1 MSTGDQ
7 GLQAYALKD
16 PLDIVFYLA
25 ATALAATPTANTI
38 VLLTELAGGN
48 RAAMSTSLFAQYL
61 VTPLLLTVILTVAI
75 IVFTT
80 LS

>member
-1 MSTGDQ
+1 M
-7 GLQAYALKD
+7 LCYAQAYALKD
-16 PLDIVFYLA
+16 PVDIAFYIS

-48 RAAMSTSLFAQYL
+48 RAAMSTALFAQYL
-61 VTPLLLTVILTVAI
+61 ATPVLLTIVLTVAI
-75 IVFTT
+75 IVFTK